1 MVRSTDSTSRSDA
14 TASAASLSAASS
26 GARERPRSVASVTF
40 RTLPAAD
47 RGGVGPTTWV
57 HRRRGRS
64 SARFPDKLV
73 PSVALMTQPVALVT
87 GASRGLG
94 LALAAGLAA
103 RGWALVIDAR
113 DRATLEH
120 ARQLLPAPVVALPG
134 DVTDAAHREQ
144 LLRAAD
150 ELGDL
155 RLLVNNAS
163 TLGVSPLPTLATYPL
178 DQLSEVFAVNV
189 VAPLALVQ
197 AALPGCAPQVARSS
211 T

>member
-1 MVRSTDSTSRSDA
+1 MRGTAQHSSTR
-14 TASAASLSAASS
+14 ASS
-26 GARERPRSVASVTF
+26 
-40 RTLPAAD
+40 
-47 RGGVGPTTWV
+47 
-57 HRRRGRS
+57 
-64 SARFPDKLV
+64 
-73 PSVALMTQPVALVT
+73 
-87 GASRGLG
+87 
-94 LALAAGLAA
+94 
-103 RGWALVIDAR
+103 
-113 DRATLEH
+113 
-120 ARQLLPAPVVALPG
+120 PAPVVALPG

-197 AALPGCAPQVARSS
+197 AALPAAHHKWRDRQRDL
-211 T
+211 